1 MKPPHY
7 ATDVLWLSCE
17 KRIESN
23 WETAHLYLGSLKNLM
38 KCNKNNNKKKD
49 PTRKKCQLI
58 YLKNKNKKIYM
69 FTVRD
74 KSGEQ

>member
-38 KCNKNNNKKKD
+38 KCNKNNNKKGS
-49 PTRKKCQLI
+49 
-58 YLKNKNKKIYM
+58 N
-69 FTVRD
+69 
-74 KSGEQ
+74 